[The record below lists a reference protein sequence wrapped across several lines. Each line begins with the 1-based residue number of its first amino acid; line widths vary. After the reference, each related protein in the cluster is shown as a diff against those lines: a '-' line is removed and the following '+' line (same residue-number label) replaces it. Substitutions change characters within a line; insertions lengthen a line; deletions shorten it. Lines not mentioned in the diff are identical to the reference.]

1 MLKGKTI
8 LIGVTGSIAA
18 YKAADLASRLMKQ
31 HAQVHVIMTEMPRSS
46 SRPLHLRL
54 LRTANV

>member
-31 HAQVHVIMTEMPRSS
+31 HAQVHVSMTENAAKFISPI
-46 SRPLHLRL
+46 
-54 LRTANV
+54 TF